1 MRAFCLVIAL
11 LTGFTTLA
19 QQKIGHADWVY
30 IFSQLPEVKQ
40 VQVDLKSLEAQL
52 QNQLKRKS
60 QEFEVK
66 YKAFSELPPNTIE
79 AIRND
84 KQTELAMLQ
93 QSIQNFEQ
101 EANATLQKKEQE
113 LMAPVFKKVGKAIDD
128 VAREQGYSYIFNPQ
142 VMGGGDVLL
151 FTDEKDNISNLVLRK
166 MGITPMSP
174 QGQKV
179 E

>member
-1 MRAFCLVIAL
+1 MRAFCLVVAL
-11 LTGFTTLA
+11 LTGFTSTA

-40 VQVDLKSLEAQL
+40 VQVELKSLEGQL
-52 QNQLKRKS
+52 QNQLKLKS
-60 QEFEVK
+60 QEFDTK
-66 YKAFSELPPNTIE
+66 YKAFMALPPTTIE
-79 AIRND
+79 TIRKD
-84 KQTELAMLQ
+84 KEAELAMLQ
-93 QSIQNFEQ
+93 QSIQNFQQ
-101 EANATLQKKEQE
+101 EANASLQKKEQD
-113 LMAPVFKKVGKAIDD
+113 LMAPVFKKVGKAIED

-166 MGITPMSP
+166 MGVTPATT

>member
-1 MRAFCLVIAL
+1 MRAFCLGVTL
-11 LTGFTTLA
+11 LIVFTATA

-40 VQVDLKSLEAQL
+40 IQVELKSHEVQL
-52 QNQLKRKS
+52 QNQLKIKS
-60 QEFEVK
+60 QEFEAK
-66 YKAFSELPPNTIE
+66 YKAFIELPPTTIE
-79 AIRND
+79 TIRKD
-84 KQTELAMLQ
+84 REAELAMLQ
-93 QSIQNFEQ
+93 QNIQNFQQ
-101 EANATLQKKEQE
+101 EANTALQKKEQD

-166 MGITPMSP
+166 MGITPVP
-174 QGQKV
+174 VQGQKV